1 MKRIVVTG
9 GSGRLGV
16 KVIDEL
22 VARGLDVLSVD
33 LNRPE
38 TPKCPFL
45 PADLTDAAVVHDVLA
60 GADGVIHLGA
70 IPGPTS
76 QTQPVT
82 FQNNVMSTWNVAH
95 AAATLGLRRLVFAST
110 VFTLGWHESANAF
123 WPEYVP
129 VDEEHPLT
137 PFEAYGLSKVI
148 GEETVAVACRRSK
161 LTAVSLR
168 IMNVIQE
175 DGYFALPWPTPTKDR
190 GTRFVLWPYV
200 DVRDAAIACCQAL
213 DANVSCHGAVYI
225 AAEDIRFD
233 APTEQLL
240 REFAP
245 DVTIRKPLAGSQSV
259 ISIEKARRLL
269 GFRPQHTWRN
279 IRPSETS

>member
-22 VARGLDVLSVD
+22 IARGLDVLSVD

-38 TPKCPFL
+38 KPQCPFL
-45 PADLTDAAVVHDVLA
+45 PADLTDAAVVLDVLA

-82 FQNNVMSTWNVAH
+82 FQNNVQSTWNVAH

-110 VFTLGWHESANAF
+110 VFTLGWHESATAF
-123 WPEYVP
+123 WPQYVP

-148 GEETVAVACRRSK
+148 GEETVAAACRRSN
-161 LTAVSLR
+161 LTGVSLR

-190 GTRFVLWPYV
+190 ATRFVLWPYV
-200 DVRDAAIACCQAL
+200 DVRDAAVACCQAL
-213 DANVSCHGAVYI
+213 DADVTCHEAVYI

-245 DVTIRKPLAGSQSV
+245 NVTVRKPLAGSQSV
-259 ISIEKARRLL
+259 ISIEKAQRVI

-279 IRPSETS
+279 MRPSEHS

>member
-213 DANVSCHGAVYI
+213 DANVSCHEAVYI

-245 DVTIRKPLAGSQSV
+245 DVTVRKPLAGSQSV